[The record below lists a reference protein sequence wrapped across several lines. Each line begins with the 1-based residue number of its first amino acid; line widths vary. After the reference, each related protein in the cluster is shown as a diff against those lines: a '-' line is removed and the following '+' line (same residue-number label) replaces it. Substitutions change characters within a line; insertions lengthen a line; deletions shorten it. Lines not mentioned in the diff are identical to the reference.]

1 MKQELQLFLKDA
13 VEEGV
18 FPGCVC
24 AIVTDKQVDYYCE
37 GFKSIYPIKQEIHL
51 NTLYD
56 IASLSKVVA
65 TTPMILKLIQTSKL
79 TYQTKVN
86 EIIPEFK
93 NDKITILDLLTHT
106 SGLKADLGWP
116 LGTSEQEM
124 FNDVCSYARL
134 VVPHGEVIY
143 SDIGYMILGWIIEKI
158 TYQSLDQTI
167 KEEIFIPLNMTH
179 SYYRLNE
186 SLKKQVAPTEI
197 SSYTHQLI
205 QGTVHDR
212 KAQNCNGIAGHAG
225 VFTNI
230 YDLVNYTQMILDD
243 GKFNHQV
250 FLEERYI
257 KDMFQCWTSEG
268 QIPRGIGYLTY
279 DSTGIFSKYHSHYTI
294 GHTGFTGTSLFIDK
308 ENRIGIILL
317 SNRIHVSRTNNK
329 IITWRKLFHDKV
341 METYCVK

>member
-1 MKQELQLFLKDA
+1 MKQELQLFLKNA
-13 VEEGV
+13 VDEGV

-37 GFKSIYPIKQEIHL
+37 GFKSIYPIKQENCL

-65 TTPMILKLIQTSKL
+65 TTPMILKLIQTNQL

-116 LGTSEQEM
+116 LGTSKQEM
-124 FNDVCSYARL
+124 FNDICSYAKS
-134 VVPHGEVIY
+134 VVCHGEVIY
-143 SDIGYMILGWIIEKI
+143 SDISYMILGWIIEKI
-158 TYQSLDQTI
+158 TCKSLDQII
-167 KEEIFIPLNMTH
+167 KEEIFLPLNMTH
-179 SYYRLNE
+179 SYYCLDK
-186 SLKKQVAPTEI
+186 SHQQKAAPTEI
-197 SSYTHQLI
+197 SPYTHQLI

-230 YDLVNYTQMILDD
+230 YDLVNYTQMILND

-250 FLEERYI
+250 FLEKRYI
-257 KDMFQCWTSEG
+257 DDMFKCLTNKG
-268 QIPRGIGYLTY
+268 QVPRGIGFLTY
-279 DSTGIFSKYHSHYTI
+279 DSDGIFSKYHSYHTI
-294 GHTGFTGTSLFIDK
+294 GHTGFTGTSLFIDR

-329 IITWRKLFHDKV
+329 ILTWRKLFHDKV
-341 METYCVK
+341 METYCIK